1 MKEAAIINGEHSIFY
16 GRRKI
21 DYRLFSG
28 NRKTMEI
35 SVHPDSSVIVKAPK
49 NSDIS
54 LIENKLQK
62 RARWI
67 LRQINYFRQ
76 FDPRTPA
83 RCYVN
88 GESHLY
94 LGKRYRLKL
103 KKDSK
108 NFVKISRGF
117 FYVHCADTK
126 DPQTVKRL
134 LNSWYLEKAKVQFKE
149 SMDRCWQKFFNHDSD
164 KPDLAIKRMKKRWGS
179 LSEKEIMTL
188 NTELIKAPKEC
199 IDYVVTHELC
209 HLKYHSH
216 NAEFYR
222 LLDSLIPDWEKI
234 KHKLEL
240 GMV

>member
-1 MKEAAIINGEHSIFY
+1 MTEAATLNSKHSIIY

-21 DYRLFSG
+21 DYSLFYS

-35 SVHPDSSVIVKAPK
+35 AVHPDSAIIVKAPK

-54 LIENKLQK
+54 LIENKLYK

-67 LRQINYFRQ
+67 IRQINYFRQ

-94 LGKRYRLKL
+94 LGKHYRLKL
-103 KKDSK
+103 TKDPDNSIK
-108 NFVKISRGF
+108 LSRGF
-117 FYVHCADTK
+117 FHISCAE
-126 DPQTVKRL
+126 PQIPQVVKRL
-134 LNSWYLEKAKVQFKE
+134 LNTWYLEKAKLQFKE
-149 SMDRCWQKFFNHDSD
+149 SMDRCWQKFAD
-164 KPDLAIKRMKKRWGS
+164 IKMDRPGLSIRRMKKRWGS
-179 LSEKEIMTL
+179 LSEKGTMTL
-188 NTELIKAPKEC
+188 NTDLIKAPKEC

-209 HLKYHSH
+209 HLKYHAHSTD
-216 NAEFYR
+216 FYM
-222 LLDSLIPDWEKI
+222 LLDAVIPDWEKI